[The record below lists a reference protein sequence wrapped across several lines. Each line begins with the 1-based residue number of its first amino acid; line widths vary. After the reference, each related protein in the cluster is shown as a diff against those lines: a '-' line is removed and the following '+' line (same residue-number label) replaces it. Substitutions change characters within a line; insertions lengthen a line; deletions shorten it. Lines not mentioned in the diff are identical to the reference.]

1 MNDVI
6 WLDNTVK
13 RFANCNVSRNYMYQI
28 SGRPTHLVDQ
38 KNCKRLIK
46 YGLLIWLIYIYE
58 LYNWLFVWCLIFC
71 TVCSPIWWQ
80 VGCYNAC
87 LILIKKKSPDKKKP
101 PVGVQLL
108 SLINIVFLNKIN
120 RINYL
125 NQEDYINKVFDWNN

>member
-13 RFANCNVSRNYMYQI
+13 RFANSNVGRNYMYQI
-28 SGRPTHLVDQ
+28 SGRLTHLVDQ

-58 LYNWLFVWCLIFC
+58 LYNWLLMWCLIFC

-87 LILIKKKSPDKKKP
+87 LILIKKKKP
-101 PVGVQLL
+101 WQEKTASWCSAV
-108 SLINIVFLNKIN
+108 VFNKHCFFNKIN
-120 RINYL
+120 KINYW